1 MDIPMLTSET
11 IFPKKGFPF
20 SISKYNHTEYADLKI
35 HTHDFIEIAYVCD
48 GKGYHL
54 YNDTTYPVAKGELY
68 IINSRTPHC
77 FYPTDKANSEHLA
90 VYNLTFLPHFIADI
104 NIQLPILTEL
114 TDIMLY
120 KSLYQEEII
129 YSPDLRLSGSM
140 RTEIEQLY
148 EKMYL
153 EFTSEGI
160 NYKEL
165 LRLYLCELLLKIHR
179 FYKLN
184 HIASDNPMSKY
195 RHQLIP
201 DCIEYLRNNYAQKIT
216 IEELSNNFFLSKS
229 YLSSLFKKAT
239 GFGVVE
245 YLQHIRI
252 DKACELLLETEL
264 SITEISALVGYTDY
278 RFFNKSF
285 KKITGCTA
293 NEYRKK
299 HSA

>member
-1 MDIPMLTSET
+1 MDIPMLTSEAL
-11 IFPKKGFPF
+11 FPNQDLPF
-20 SISKYNHTEYADLKI
+20 FISKYYHTEFSDLKV
-35 HTHDFIEIAYVCD
+35 HSHDFIEIVYVCD
-48 GKGYHL
+48 GRGYHL
-54 YNDTTYPVAKGELY
+54 YNGTTYPVTKGELY

-77 FYPTDKANSEHLA
+77 FYPTDKNNSEHLV
-90 VYNLTFLPHFIADI
+90 VYNLTFLPEFIADI
-104 NIQLPILTEL
+104 NINLPILTEL

-120 KSLYQEEII
+120 KSLYAEEII
-129 YSPDLRLSGSM
+129 YSPDLRLTGSM

-148 EKMYL
+148 QKMYL
-153 EFTSEGI
+153 EFTSEGL

-184 HIASDNPMSKY
+184 HTAEHSETSKY

-201 DCIEYLRNNYAQKIT
+201 DCIEYLRNHYAQKIT

-239 GFGVVE
+239 GSGVVE

-252 DKACELLLETEL
+252 DKACELLVETDL
-264 SITEISALVGYTDY
+264 SITEISTMVGYTDY

-293 NEYRKK
+293 NEYRKTK
-299 HSA
+299 G